1 MEGWAPYFDKS
12 SAEKKLNAAK
22 ALIVRSM
29 VFIEEGA
36 LNESK
41 KDQKPLIVKR
51 DQLRTWRQRSSTWL
65 SFPRGLTHEITT
77 KALAEDNAQKESL
90 MGRTT
95 QLEKANAQRDGLLDK
110 IGQLKEVAE
119 SLRSEN
125 LSLKANTEDALKA
138 GGRQVLTEV
147 KELYPN
153 LDLSTIKVNYPSS
166 KEAEDGADLPLDDGA
181 EDSTDQPLAD
191 GA

>member
-1 MEGWAPYFDKS
+1 MEGWAPYSDKS

-29 VFIEEGA
+29 VFIEEVEA
-36 LNESK
+36 SDLETTEFDVAEFSK
-41 KDQKPLIVKR
+41 RFDLANQA
-51 DQLRTWRQRSSTWL
+51 
-65 SFPRGLTHEITT
+65 HEITT